1 MPTTFEHSDV
11 VTVRA
16 PDGRWFDVR
25 LVIADGHRPR
35 ALGWLG
41 RSGAAIVELVLYS
54 TYRLAYRA
62 VYRMRRSTAT
72 AVEVVPWLTGH
83 EPPGERDPYEHRE
96 VLPDRDAARSRA
108 TEILTEVEQGRIPV
122 TMPPR

>member
-1 MPTTFEHSDV
+1 MPITFEHSDV

-25 LVIADGHRPR
+25 LVIADGHRRWAQRWVLSTDVVSLTVYTLYRLTVR
-35 ALGWLG
+35 AL
-41 RSGAAIVELVLYS
+41 
-54 TYRLAYRA
+54 YRI
-62 VYRMRRSTAT
+62 RRSTAT

-96 VLPDRDAARSRA
+96 VLPDRGAARARA
-108 TEILTEVEQGRIPV
+108 TEILTEVEHGRIPV
-122 TMPPR
+122 TTPPR